1 MYKIL
6 HVNTLL
12 IKIFFSNFIADG
24 GKLQEELDFVETKLG
39 KGAGAT
45 NELIIQIPLDEEK
58 GSVLNSEALLTHLEV
73 LKTAARIVVEDEDR

>member
-1 MYKIL
+1 M
-6 HVNTLL
+6 
-12 IKIFFSNFIADG
+12 
-24 GKLQEELDFVETKLG
+24 G

-45 NELIIQIPLDEEK
+45 NELIIQIPQDEEK

>member
-1 MYKIL
+1 MSTL
-6 HVNTLL
+6 TNT
-12 IKIFFSNFIADG
+12 FFFTNFITDG

-45 NELIIQIPLDEEK
+45 NELIIQIPQDEEK

-73 LKTAARIVVEDEDR
+73 LKTAAKIVIEDGDT